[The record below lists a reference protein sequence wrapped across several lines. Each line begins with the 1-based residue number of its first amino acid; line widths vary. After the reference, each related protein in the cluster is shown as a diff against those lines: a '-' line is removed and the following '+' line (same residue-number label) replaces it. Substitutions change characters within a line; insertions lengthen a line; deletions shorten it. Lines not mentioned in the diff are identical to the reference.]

1 MDKRRYQRSR
11 QDSFRVPPRYNKQM
25 QSWWERRADG
35 YGINLYRNVRRKKVA
50 GVCAGLA
57 DHFNVDH
64 WVIRLAAI
72 GAFLFFNSLAFFAY
86 IAAWIALKPRPKKG
100 SVNTQYRYDEDLQ
113 EDRPVNMFRYRSN
126 PSERLSSAKERLA
139 EIVERVNR
147 METYVTSKRF
157 ELDKEFSKIQ
167 D

>member
-1 MDKRRYQRSR
+1 MDKRKGNEYRKRAFRS
-11 QDSFRVPPRYNKQM
+11 PPRFDGQM
-25 QSWWERRADG
+25 SSWWDRRADG
-35 YGINLYRNVRRKKVA
+35 YGINLYRNVRKKKIA

-57 DHFNVDH
+57 DHFNVER

-86 IAAWIALKPRPKKG
+86 IAAWIALKPRPKNG
-100 SVNTQYRYDEDLQ
+100 SVNTQYRYDEELH
-113 EDRPVNMFRYRSN
+113 EDRPVNMFRYQTN
-126 PSERLSSAKERLA
+126 PGERLSSAKERLTDL
-139 EIVERVNR
+139 VDRVNR

-157 ELDKEFSKIQ
+157 ELDREFSKIQ